1 MRIPLIAGNWKMH
14 KTCSEARLL
23 VEDIKKL
30 GEVQD
35 VELAVCPPYTALR
48 EVSLVLGNSGIR
60 LGAQNMHHE
69 DAGAFTGEISPYML
83 RELKVSYVILGHS
96 ERRHIFGEG
105 DEFINK
111 KVHKALETG
120 LCPILCVGETLDE
133 REEGKTE
140 EVVSRQ
146 TARGLDGVADEL
158 IGGIV
163 IAYEPVW
170 AIGTGKSATAE
181 EANRVIGYIRE
192 VADQIAKGQ
201 GSRIRI
207 LYGGSVKPDNAA
219 ELLQQPEIDG
229 ALIGGASLKAG
240 DFIAIARKAI

>member
-1 MRIPLIAGNWKMH
+1 MH

-23 VEDIKKL
+23 IEDIKKL
-30 GEVQD
+30 GEVQN

-48 EVSLVLGNSGIR
+48 EASLALGNSGIK

-69 DAGAFTGEISPYML
+69 DSGAFTGEISPSML
-83 RELKVSYVILGHS
+83 KELNVYYVILGHS

-133 REEGKTE
+133 REEGMTE

-146 TARGLDGVADEL
+146 TARGLEGVADEVV
-158 IGGIV
+158 GGIV

-181 EANRVIGYIRE
+181 EANRVIGYIRKVVE
-192 VADQIAKGQ
+192 QLAKGQ